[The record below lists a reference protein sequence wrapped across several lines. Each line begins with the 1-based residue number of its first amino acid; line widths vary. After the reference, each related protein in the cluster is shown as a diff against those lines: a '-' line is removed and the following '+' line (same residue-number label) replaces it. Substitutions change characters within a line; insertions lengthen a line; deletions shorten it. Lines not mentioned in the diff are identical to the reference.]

1 MLQSHPPKFTGHET
15 FAFRHAWLK
24 KGVDSLAAHPVD
36 AFSRDEAMVDLGVG
50 KNMVRSIRHW
60 CLATQMVEE
69 GDYLPGTR
77 SKTLAPTLIGQS
89 LFGKPAWDPYL
100 EDDGS
105 LWLIHWQLATNPSR
119 ATTWYWA
126 YNLLRE
132 QEFSRDSLLAG
143 LLRLVETSEWKRIS
157 ASSLK
162 DDVSCFIRTYVA
174 VKRGP
179 ASTIEETLA
188 CPLTSLNL
196 IAEVDGTDRYRF
208 NNGPKPGLPAAIFAY
223 ALIDAW
229 DRHHPGQETLSLRE
243 ILHGEGSPGR
253 VFRLDDDAVLAYL
266 DQVHEVTRGRLR
278 FSDTAMIRQVVRL
291 EPIRPKEVLDAY
303 YQ

>member
-1 MLQSHPPKFTGHET
+1 M
-15 FAFRHAWLK
+15 
-24 KGVDSLAAHPVD
+24 
-36 AFSRDEAMVDLGVG
+36 
-50 KNMVRSIRHW
+50 
-60 CLATQMVEE
+60 
-69 GDYLPGTR
+69 
-77 SKTLAPTLIGQS
+77 
-89 LFGKPAWDPYL
+89 
-100 EDDGS
+100 
-105 LWLIHWQLATNPSR
+105 
-119 ATTWYWA
+119 
-126 YNLLRE
+126 
-132 QEFSRDSLLAG
+132 
-143 LLRLVETSEWKRIS
+143 
-157 ASSLK
+157 
-162 DDVSCFIRTYVA
+162 SCFIRTYVA

-196 IAEVDGTDRYRF
+196 ITEVEGTDRYRF

-266 DQVHEVTRGRLR
+266 DQVHEVTMGRLR
-278 FSDTAMIRQVVRL
+278 FSDTAMIRQVVRS